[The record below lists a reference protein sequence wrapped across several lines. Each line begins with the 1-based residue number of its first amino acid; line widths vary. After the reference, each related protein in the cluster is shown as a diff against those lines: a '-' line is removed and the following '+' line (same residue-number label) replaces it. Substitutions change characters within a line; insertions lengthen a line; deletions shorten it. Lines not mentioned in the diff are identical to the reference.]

1 MKIPFKLFAI
11 GVVLAASSSLA
22 HASPL
27 TAGTLTIDGG
37 VGALVP
43 PTLSAST
50 TTISTGGT
58 VFTFGSTGSAFS
70 SVSLFTPVTFSSLFT
85 FIVGGTPVGGEQLFS
100 FAFGTGTEAFDVN
113 SVYVAPNGSLM
124 FYGVL
129 SDGTLADNTPG
140 SYILT
145 PNTSGEGSFSSTLY
159 ATPTPEPSSLILLG
173 TGLAG
178 AAGLLFRKRRN
189 LVA

>member
-1 MKIPFKLFAI
+1 MKMPFKLFAI
-11 GVVLAASSSLA
+11 GVVLAASSTLA

-37 VGALVP
+37 VGALIP
-43 PTLSAST
+43 PALNAST
-50 TTISTGGT
+50 TSISTGGT
-58 VFTFGSTGSAFS
+58 TVALGATGGFS
-70 SVSLFTPVTFSSLFT
+70 SVSFFTPVTFSSLFT

-124 FYGVL
+124 FYGIL
-129 SDGTLADNTPG
+129 ADGTLADNTAG
-140 SYILT
+140 SYVLT
-145 PNTSGEGSFSSTLY
+145 PNTSGDGSFSSTLY

-173 TGLAG
+173 TGLVG

-189 LVA
+189 LV

>member
-11 GVVLAASSSLA
+11 GVALAASSSLA
-22 HASPL
+22 YASPL
-27 TAGTLTIDGG
+27 TAGSLTIDGG
-37 VGALVP
+37 VGALIP
-43 PTLSAST
+43 STLSAST
-50 TTISTGGT
+50 TSISPGGT
-58 VFTFGSTGSAFS
+58 IIALGSSGGLSSVSAFS
-70 SVSLFTPVTFSSLFT
+70 PITFSSLFT

-100 FAFGTGTEAFDVN
+100 FAFGTGTETFDVN

-129 SDGTLADNTPG
+129 SDGILADNTPG

-145 PNTSGEGSFSSTLY
+145 PNNSADGSFSSTLD

-178 AAGLLFRKRRN
+178 AAGLLFRKRRK
-189 LVA
+189 LV

>member
-1 MKIPFKLFAI
+1 MKVTFKLLAI
-11 GVVLAASSSLA
+11 GVVLAASSNLA
-22 HASPL
+22 YASPL

-43 PTLSAST
+43 PTLNAST
-50 TTISTGGT
+50 TSISPAGTIITLGSTGG
-58 VFTFGSTGSAFS
+58 FT
-70 SVSLFTPVTFSSLFT
+70 SVTPFEPVTFSSVFT
-85 FIVGGTPVGGEQLFS
+85 FIVGGTPVGGEQFFT
-100 FAFGTGTEAFDVN
+100 FADGTATEAFDVN
-113 SVYVAPNGSLM
+113 SVFVAPNGSLI

-145 PNTSGEGSFSSTLY
+145 PNTNGEGSFSSTLY

-173 TGLAG
+173 TGLFG

-189 LVA
+189 QVA